1 MSVYA
6 VDKLIVQARKLASDY
21 RKAMGKP
28 LAGISVEI
36 AEYDAVN
43 LLGLTL
49 CEPRVAGYDA
59 IGKGEREG
67 KRVQIKG
74 RVLSDSKSNGQ
85 RIGQLQLEQ
94 DWDSVV
100 LVILDEEYQPCEIY
114 EADRQVI
121 LDAIDDDE
129 QGEGK
134 KRNRRGAMSVAR
146 FKKIATLVWQAAA
159 TTTETD
165 SKASG

>member
-43 LLGLTL
+43 LLGLAL

-59 IGKGEREG
+59 IGQGAREG
-67 KRVQIKG
+67 KRIQIKG
-74 RVLSDSKSNGQ
+74 RVLSDSKSTGQ
-85 RIGQLQLEQ
+85 RIGQLQLDQ

-100 LVILDEEYQPCEIY
+100 LVILDEDYQPHAIY
-114 EADRQVI
+114 EADRQAI
-121 LDAIDDDE
+121 LDAMQDDE

-146 FKKIATLVWQAAA
+146 FKKIARLAWQNASAD
-159 TTTETD
+159 D
-165 SKASG
+165 SRASG